1 MQLLG
6 IYINSADD
14 DIKKTLKEKWYN
26 FYHTSPKNFDI
37 NIFKNAT
44 IQERIKILK
53 RSIDYLNIQDFA
65 KRFYGYDIKDAKI
78 SINAIVGKNGSG
90 KSTLLDIFNRIINNF
105 AAKIHDEFPEYN
117 TQYNINEASGLNA
130 ELYYELNEK
139 IYCIAIRKNQVLFI
153 NEECNDLFTEIKKN
167 KKTELLNLSTHIFY
181 TITSNYSLYTD
192 YPDWMNTL
200 YHKNDGYFTPIVLV
214 PYRAYGDIENDR
226 EKKLAEKRVQTLSI
240 LLYKDKKKEFIENY
254 LPFEIKYELK
264 DQNYFKNNEIYLSD
278 NVTRA
283 NDYKDIIDEKITLLE
298 KSNRNNEIYC
308 SSYPPKKYIPSNKF
322 SEIKN
327 CVVQYW
333 NNKLKNRR
341 TEIYYYIKLYLIYKT
356 LKSIVNYETV
366 FDKIDYNNLQ
376 NSIENII
383 INYLTDDKKL
393 NYINLKIIMCIRF
406 MNYSFTHLYKK
417 SINDSVKIEDILKKK
432 EIKKLSS
439 YHEIFS
445 YLLPDFFDTH
455 FYYIKKGESEC
466 IELNEMSS
474 GEQHLYNSLSYI
486 IYHIQNAQ
494 SNDNGDNQEKIPYK
508 YFNIIF
514 DEAELYYHPEYQR
527 CLINN
532 LINILKRSNLIIPGL
547 NITFVTHSPFIL
559 SDIPKECILA
569 LKKGYVSNEL
579 SNTLGANIYDL
590 LTNQFFMNSSIG
602 QSSKL
607 LLEEIIKICADE
619 KAIIT
624 NDDYNFYNLF
634 IQKLGDPYLI
644 TTLSQMLE
652 EKYNKLDFSKRRK
665 NYYLNKYRSI
675 N

>member
-6 IYINSADD
+6 IYINTADNN
-14 DIKKTLKEKWYN
+14 IKKTLKEKWYN
-26 FYHTSPKNFDI
+26 FYHTSSITFDI
-37 NIFKNAT
+37 NKFKKAT
-44 IQERIKILK
+44 IQQRIQILK
-53 RSIDYLNIQDFA
+53 QSIDYSSIQDFA
-65 KRFYGYDIKDAKI
+65 KRFYGYDLKDVQI

-105 AAKIHDEFPEYN
+105 AAEIKNRFPEYN
-117 TQYNINEASGLNA
+117 KQYIINKVPGLNA
-130 ELYYELNEK
+130 ELYYELDKK
-139 IYCIAIRKNQVLFI
+139 IYCIAINKKKVHFL
-153 NEECNDLFTEIKKN
+153 NEQYNDLFTEIKKD
-167 KKTELLNLSTHIFY
+167 KKNELANLSKHIFY

-214 PYRAYGDIENDR
+214 PYRAYGDIQNDR

-240 LLYKDKKKEFIENY
+240 LLYKDNKKEFIENY
-254 LPFEIKYELK
+254 LPYEIKYELK
-264 DQNYFKNNEIYLSD
+264 NKNFFIKNEVYLSD
-278 NVTRA
+278 NVTRVY
-283 NDYKDIIDEKITLLE
+283 DYKDIITEKITLLE
-298 KSNRNNEIYC
+298 KLNKKNEDFCIEN
-308 SSYPPKKYIPSNKF
+308 SIDKYIPSNNF
-322 SEIKN
+322 ADIKN
-327 CVVQYW
+327 YVEQYW
-333 NNKLKNRR
+333 NKKFKNKKA
-341 TEIYYYIKLYLIYKT
+341 EIYYYIKLYLIYKT

-366 FDKIDYNNLQ
+366 FDKIKYDNLQ
-376 NSIENII
+376 SSIENII
-383 INYLTDDKKL
+383 INDLTEETKL

-406 MNYSFTHLYKK
+406 MRYSFTHLYKK
-417 SINDSVKIEDILKKK
+417 SINDSVKINEILKKK

-466 IELNEMSS
+466 IELNGMSS

-494 SNDNGDNQEKIPYK
+494 SNDNGDNKEKIPYK

-532 LINILKRSNLIIPGL
+532 LINILKRSNLTIPGL

-665 NYYLNKYRSI
+665 NYYLNKYKSI